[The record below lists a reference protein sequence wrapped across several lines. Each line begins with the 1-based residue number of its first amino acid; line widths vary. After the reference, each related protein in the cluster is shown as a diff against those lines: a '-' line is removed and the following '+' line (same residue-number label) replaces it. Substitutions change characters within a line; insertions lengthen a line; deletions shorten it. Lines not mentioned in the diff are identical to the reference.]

1 MASGSRR
8 KRIAVDHGA
17 VYISRT
23 AIKTNRSGPIFP
35 RGDGG
40 MEMEKLDVSG
50 RSHVRWVVLLLL
62 CLMYLIT
69 YLDRV
74 SLANTAP
81 FLMKEYGF
89 SKATMGVIF
98 SAFIWAY
105 ALFQVPGGWLG
116 DRFGPRK
123 VLSAIMAYRT
133 VIAILT
139 TRALGLGSFWGIR
152 FALGMGEAGAFP
164 TATRAMQM
172 WFPRDER
179 GFVQGVSHAA
189 SRLGAAVGPPIA
201 VAIMIHYGWRAGF
214 YVIGALSLLWSILY
228 LVVYHNMPEENKK
241 VSREELARIRGLN
254 EKGEI
259 KQANVQKRPKV
270 PWSILLKHGN
280 MWAVMCA
287 YAAYIYSLWFFLS
300 WLPSYL
306 IEYRKF
312 TLIKT
317 GLYASMPLAA
327 GVVGDAFGGWLTDK
341 LLVKTNNLKFSRRSV
356 AIVAM
361 LGCATFTL
369 FAALSASPFT
379 ALYCLT
385 AAMFFLEMTIGP
397 GWAVPM
403 DIGAEFSGTV
413 SGMMN
418 MGGQFVGALSPTV
431 FGYLVGRGSW
441 VAPFGVSAGLLFIG
455 AAIWAFWIDPEQS
468 VIDKGEGMTGP
479 PVGVLANPVAA
490 VNR

>member
-1 MASGSRR
+1 
-8 KRIAVDHGA
+8 
-17 VYISRT
+17 
-23 AIKTNRSGPIFP
+23 
-35 RGDGG
+35 
-40 MEMEKLDVSG
+40 MENLSESKG
-50 RSHVRWVVLLLL
+50 SHVRWVVLLLL

-74 SLANTAP
+74 SLANTAGP
-81 FLMKEYGF
+81 IMKEYGF
-89 SKATMGVIF
+89 NKVTMGIIF

-123 VLSAIMAYRT
+123 VLSVIMAYRT
-133 VIAILT
+133 VIAVLT
-139 TRALGLGSFWGIR
+139 TGALGFASFWGIR
-152 FALGMGEAGAFP
+152 FALGVGEAGAFP

-201 VAIMIHYGWRAGF
+201 VAIMIHYGWRSVF

-228 LVVYHNMPEENKK
+228 LVMYRNMPEETSL
-241 VSREELARIRGLN
+241 VSRAELARIRGLN

-259 KQANVQKRPKV
+259 KQANIQKRPKV
-270 PWSILLKHGN
+270 PWNILLKHGN

-287 YAAYIYSLWFFLS
+287 YATYIYSLWFFLS

-306 IEYRKF
+306 VEYRHF
-312 TLIKT
+312 TVIKT
-317 GLYASMPLAA
+317 GLYASMPLMA
-327 GVVGDAFGGWLTDK
+327 GVMGDAFGGWLTDK
-341 LLVKTNNLKFSRRSV
+341 LLLKTNNLKFARRSV

-361 LGCATFTL
+361 LGCGTSTL
-369 FAALSASPFT
+369 FAAMSASPFT
-379 ALYCLT
+379 AVYCLT
-385 AAMFFLEMTIGP
+385 VAMFFLEMTIGP
-397 GWAVPM
+397 AWAVPM
-403 DIGAEFSGTV
+403 DIGGEFSGTV

-418 MGGQFVGALSPTV
+418 MGGQFVGALSPTI
-431 FGYLVGRGSW
+431 FGYLVSRGSW
-441 VAPFGVSAGLLFIG
+441 VAPFVVSAGLLFIG

-468 VIDKGEGMTGP
+468 VIDRGEGTAGP
-479 PVGVLANPVAA
+479 VVSTVPAPAA
-490 VNR
+490 LGNR

>member
-1 MASGSRR
+1 MGNSSES
-8 KRIAVDHGA
+8 K
-17 VYISRT
+17 S
-23 AIKTNRSGPIFP
+23 
-35 RGDGG
+35 
-40 MEMEKLDVSG
+40 
-50 RSHVRWVVLLLL
+50 SHVRWVVLLLL

-74 SLANTAP
+74 SMANTAP
-81 FLMKEYGF
+81 LISKEYGF
-89 SKATMGVIF
+89 NKVTMGIIF

-123 VLSAIMAYRT
+123 VLSVIMGYRT
-133 VIAILT
+133 IIAVLT
-139 TRALGLGSFWGIR
+139 TRAMGFGSFWGIR
-152 FALGMGEAGAFP
+152 FALGVGEAGAFP

-201 VAIMIHYGWRAGF
+201 VAIMIHYGWHSVF
-214 YVIGALSLLWSILY
+214 YVIGVLSLLWSILY
-228 LVVYHNMPEENKK
+228 MTVYRNMPEENSH
-241 VSREELARIRGLN
+241 VSRAELARIRGLD

-259 KQANVQKRPKV
+259 KKANIAKRPKV
-270 PWSILLKHGN
+270 PWSGLLRHGN

-287 YAAYIYSLWFFLS
+287 YATYIYSLWFFLS

-306 IEYRKF
+306 VEYRHF
-312 TLIKT
+312 TLIKM
-317 GLYASMPLAA
+317 GFFASLPLAA
-327 GVVGDAFGGWLTDK
+327 GVVGDTFGGWLTDK
-341 LLVKTNNLKFSRRSV
+341 LLIKTNNLKFSRRSV

-361 LGCATFTL
+361 VGCGTCTM
-369 FAALSASPFT
+369 FAALAANPNT
-379 ALYCLT
+379 AVYCLT

-397 GWAVPM
+397 AWAVPM
-403 DIGAEFSGTV
+403 DIGGEFSGTV

-431 FGYLVGRGSW
+431 FGYLVSRGSW
-441 VAPFGVSAGLLFIG
+441 VAPFV
-455 AAIWAFWIDPEQS
+455 
-468 VIDKGEGMTGP
+468 
-479 PVGVLANPVAA
+479 
-490 VNR
+490 

>member
-1 MASGSRR
+1 MGNLSES
-8 KRIAVDHGA
+8 K
-17 VYISRT
+17 S
-23 AIKTNRSGPIFP
+23 
-35 RGDGG
+35 
-40 MEMEKLDVSG
+40 
-50 RSHVRWVVLLLL
+50 SHVRWVVLLLL

-74 SLANTAP
+74 SLANTAGP
-81 FLMKEYGF
+81 IMKEYGF
-89 SKATMGVIF
+89 NKVTMGIIF

-123 VLSAIMAYRT
+123 VLSVIMAYRT
-133 VIAILT
+133 IIAILT
-139 TRALGLGSFWGIR
+139 TGAMGFASFWGIR
-152 FALGMGEAGAFP
+152 FALGVGEAGAFP

-201 VAIMIHYGWRAGF
+201 VAIMIHYGWRSVF

-228 LVVYHNMPEENKK
+228 LVMYRNMPEETSL
-241 VSREELARIRGLN
+241 VSRAELARIRGLD

-259 KQANVQKRPKV
+259 KKANVQKRPKV

-287 YAAYIYSLWFFLS
+287 YATYIYSLWFFLS

-306 IEYRKF
+306 VEYRHF
-312 TLIKT
+312 TVIKT
-317 GLYASMPLAA
+317 GLFASMPLMA
-327 GVVGDAFGGWLTDK
+327 GVMGDAFGGWLTDK
-341 LLVKTNNLKFSRRSV
+341 LLLKTNNLKFARRSV

-361 LGCATFTL
+361 LGCGTSTL
-369 FAALSASPFT
+369 FAAMSASPFT
-379 ALYCLT
+379 AVYCLT
-385 AAMFFLEMTIGP
+385 VAMFFLEMTIGP
-397 GWAVPM
+397 AWAVPM
-403 DIGAEFSGTV
+403 DIGGEFSGTV

-418 MGGQFVGALSPTV
+418 MGGQFVGALSPTI
-431 FGYLVGRGSW
+431 FGYLVSRGSW
-441 VAPFGVSAGLLFIG
+441 VAPFVVSAGLLFIG

-468 VIDKGEGMTGP
+468 VIDKGEGTAGP
-479 PVGVLANPVAA
+479 VVTTIPAPAA
-490 VNR
+490 LGNR

>member
-1 MASGSRR
+1 MDSSSESR
-8 KRIAVDHGA
+8 G
-17 VYISRT
+17 
-23 AIKTNRSGPIFP
+23 
-35 RGDGG
+35 
-40 MEMEKLDVSG
+40 
-50 RSHVRWVVLLLL
+50 SHVRWVVLLLL

-74 SLANTAP
+74 SLANTAT
-81 FLMKEYGF
+81 LIMKEYGF
-89 SKATMGVIF
+89 NKVTMGVIF

-116 DRFGPRK
+116 DRFGPRR
-123 VLSAIMAYRT
+123 VLSTIMAYRT
-133 VIAILT
+133 VIAVVT
-139 TRALGLGSFWGIR
+139 TMATGFYSLWGIR
-152 FALGMGEAGAFP
+152 FALGVGEAGAFP

-172 WFPRDER
+172 WYPRDER

-189 SRLGAAVGPPIA
+189 SRFGAAIGPPIA
-201 VAIMIHYGWRAGF
+201 VFIMIHYGWRSVF
-214 YVIGALSLLWSILY
+214 YVIGALSLLWSLLY
-228 LVVYHNMPEENKK
+228 LLVYRNMPEEHKE
-241 VSREELARIRGLN
+241 VSRAELARIRGLN

-259 KQANVQKRPKV
+259 KQANVARRPKV

-317 GLYASMPLAA
+317 GIFASLPLAA

-361 LGCATFTL
+361 LGCGTCTL
-369 FAALSASPFT
+369 FAALSASPLA
-379 ALYCLT
+379 ALSYLT

-397 GWAVPM
+397 AWAVPM
-403 DIGAEFSGTV
+403 DIGGEFSGTV

-431 FGYLVGRGSW
+431 FGYLVSRGSW
-441 VAPFGVSAGLLFIG
+441 VAPFGVSAGLLFVG

-468 VIDKGEGMTGP
+468 VIDKGEGTIGP
-479 PVGVLANPVAA
+479 AAGVLPTPAA
-490 VNR
+490 LGNR

>member
-1 MASGSRR
+1 
-8 KRIAVDHGA
+8 
-17 VYISRT
+17 
-23 AIKTNRSGPIFP
+23 
-35 RGDGG
+35 
-40 MEMEKLDVSG
+40 
-50 RSHVRWVVLLLL
+50 VVLLLL

-74 SLANTAP
+74 SLANTAGP
-81 FLMKEYGF
+81 IMKEYGF
-89 SKATMGVIF
+89 NKITMGIIF
-98 SAFIWAY
+98 SSFIWAY

-123 VLSAIMAYRT
+123 VLSVIMAYRT

-139 TRALGLGSFWGIR
+139 TGAMGFASFWGIR
-152 FALGMGEAGAFP
+152 FALGVGEAGAFP

-201 VAIMIHYGWRAGF
+201 VAIMIHYGWRSVF

-228 LVVYHNMPEENKK
+228 LVMYRNMPEETSL
-241 VSREELARIRGLN
+241 VSRAELARIRGLD

-259 KQANVQKRPKV
+259 KQANIQKRPKV
-270 PWSILLKHGN
+270 PWNILLKHGN

-287 YAAYIYSLWFFLS
+287 YATYIYSLWFFLS

-306 IEYRKF
+306 VEYRHF
-312 TLIKT
+312 TVIKT
-317 GLYASMPLAA
+317 GLFASMPLMA
-327 GVVGDAFGGWLTDK
+327 GVMGDAFGGWLTDK
-341 LLVKTNNLKFSRRSV
+341 LLLRTNNLKFARRSV

-361 LGCATFTL
+361 LGCGTSTL
-369 FAALSASPFT
+369 FAAMSANPFT
-379 ALYCLT
+379 AVYCLT
-385 AAMFFLEMTIGP
+385 VAMFFLEMTIGP
-397 GWAVPM
+397 AWAVPM
-403 DIGAEFSGTV
+403 DIGGEFSGTV

-418 MGGQFVGALSPTV
+418 MGGQFVGALSPTI
-431 FGYLVGRGSW
+431 FGYLVSRGSW
-441 VAPFGVSAGLLFIG
+441 VAPFVVSAGLLFVG

-468 VIDKGEGMTGP
+468 VIDKGTGTAG
-479 PVGVLANPVAA
+479 PVVSSVPTPAVAG
-490 VNR
+490 NR

>member
-1 MASGSRR
+1 
-8 KRIAVDHGA
+8 
-17 VYISRT
+17 
-23 AIKTNRSGPIFP
+23 
-35 RGDGG
+35 
-40 MEMEKLDVSG
+40 MENLNESKS
-50 RSHVRWVVLLLL
+50 SHVRWVVLLLL

-74 SLANTAP
+74 SLANTAGP
-81 FLMKEYGF
+81 IMKEYGF
-89 SKATMGVIF
+89 NKVTMGIIF

-123 VLSAIMAYRT
+123 VLSVIMAYRT

-139 TRALGLGSFWGIR
+139 TGAMGFASFWGIR
-152 FALGMGEAGAFP
+152 FALGVGEAGAFP

-201 VAIMIHYGWRAGF
+201 VAIMIHYGWRSVF

-228 LVVYHNMPEENKK
+228 LVMYRNMPEETSL
-241 VSREELARIRGLN
+241 VSRAELARIRGVD

-259 KQANVQKRPKV
+259 KKANIQKRPKV

-287 YAAYIYSLWFFLS
+287 YATYIYSLWFFLS

-306 IEYRKF
+306 VEYRHF
-312 TLIKT
+312 TVIKT
-317 GLYASMPLAA
+317 GLFASMPLMA
-327 GVVGDAFGGWLTDK
+327 GVMGDAFGGWLTDK
-341 LLVKTNNLKFSRRSV
+341 LLLKTNNLKFARRSV

-361 LGCATFTL
+361 LGCGTATL
-369 FAALSASPFT
+369 FAAMSASPFT
-379 ALYCLT
+379 AVYCLT
-385 AAMFFLEMTIGP
+385 IAMFFLEMTIGP
-397 GWAVPM
+397 AWAVPM
-403 DIGAEFSGTV
+403 DIGGEFSGTV

-418 MGGQFVGALSPTV
+418 MGGQFVGALSPTI
-431 FGYLVGRGSW
+431 FGYLVSRGSW
-441 VAPFGVSAGLLFIG
+441 VAPFVVSAGLLFVG

-468 VIDKGEGMTGP
+468 VIDKGEGTSGP
-479 PVGVLANPVAA
+479 VVNTVPAPAVLG
-490 VNR
+490 NR

>member
-1 MASGSRR
+1 
-8 KRIAVDHGA
+8 
-17 VYISRT
+17 
-23 AIKTNRSGPIFP
+23 
-35 RGDGG
+35 
-40 MEMEKLDVSG
+40 MENLNESKS
-50 RSHVRWVVLLLL
+50 SHVRWVVLLLL

-74 SLANTAP
+74 SLANTAGP
-81 FLMKEYGF
+81 IMKEYGF
-89 SKATMGVIF
+89 NKVTMGIIF

-123 VLSAIMAYRT
+123 VLSVIMAYRT

-139 TRALGLGSFWGIR
+139 TTAMGFASFWGIR
-152 FALGMGEAGAFP
+152 FALGVGEAGAFP

-179 GFVQGVSHAA
+179 GFVQGISHAA

-201 VAIMIHYGWRAGF
+201 VAIMLHYGWRSVF
-214 YVIGALSLLWSILY
+214 YVIGALSLLWSVLY
-228 LVVYHNMPEENKK
+228 LVMYRNMPEETPL
-241 VSREELARIRGLN
+241 VSRAELARIRGVD

-259 KQANVQKRPKV
+259 KKANIQKRPKV

-287 YAAYIYSLWFFLS
+287 YATYIYSLWFFLS

-306 IEYRKF
+306 VEYRHF
-312 TLIKT
+312 TVIKT
-317 GLYASMPLAA
+317 GLFASMPLMA
-327 GVVGDAFGGWLTDK
+327 GVIGDAFGGWLTDK
-341 LLVKTNNLKFSRRSV
+341 LLLKTNNLKFARRSV

-361 LGCATFTL
+361 LGCGTATL
-369 FAALSASPFT
+369 FAAMSASPFT
-379 ALYCLT
+379 AVYCLT
-385 AAMFFLEMTIGP
+385 VAMFFLEMTIGP
-397 GWAVPM
+397 AWAVPM
-403 DIGAEFSGTV
+403 DIGGEFSGTV

-418 MGGQFVGALSPTV
+418 MGGQFVGALSPTI
-431 FGYLVGRGSW
+431 FGYLVSRGSW
-441 VAPFGVSAGLLFIG
+441 VAPFVVSAGLLFVG

-468 VIDKGEGMTGP
+468 VIDKGEGTAGP
-479 PVGVLANPVAA
+479 VVNTVPAPAA
-490 VNR
+490 LGNR